1 MERERQDG
9 VLVVGSPSANGGTY
23 ANDRPDHAGIAGA
36 FRSEAGGT
44 ILVIEDDPSS
54 VALLT
59 LHLQGAGFAVAVARD
74 GAEGLEMAR
83 QLRPSGIVLDLLLP
97 KVDGWDVLARA
108 KADPVLRE
116 IPIVVVSMM
125 DERGRGFALG
135 ATDYLLKPIDAATLL
150 GTLRRV
156 IRTHGGSSADPVT
169 LLAVDDD
176 PMALELLRASLEPA
190 GYTLLTAGNGAEGL
204 EMARLG
210 QPDLIILDLMMPEM
224 DGFAVVEALRA
235 DARTATIPIIV
246 LTSKAM
252 TADEKTVLNGRISH
266 LARKGEFNRTDF
278 LALVRGLCPAVA

>member
-1 MERERQDG
+1 MFAPRSG
-9 VLVVGSPSANGGTY
+9 GGGANPGFG
-23 ANDRPDHAGIAGA
+23 
-36 FRSEAGGT
+36 SEAGST

-54 VALLT
+54 VELLT
-59 LHLQGAGFAVAVARD
+59 LHLHGAGFAVAVARD
-74 GAEGLEMAR
+74 GAEGLELAR
-83 QLRPSGIVLDLLLP
+83 QIRPAGIVLDLLLP

-135 ATDYLLKPIDAATLL
+135 ATDFLLKPIDAATLL

-156 IRTHGGSSADPVT
+156 IQTIGGSGVDPVT

-190 GYTLLTAGNGAEGL
+190 GFTVLTAGDGAEGL
-204 EMARLG
+204 EMARLA
-210 QPDLIILDLMMPEM
+210 QPDLIVLDLMMPEL
-224 DGFAVVEALRA
+224 DGFAMVEALRA

-246 LTSKAM
+246 LTSKTM
-252 TADEKTVLNGRISH
+252 TSDEKAVLNGRISH
-266 LARKGEFNRTDF
+266 LARKGDFNRSEF